1 MFYLCLQK
9 YAKIMKTKQEIVE
22 NWLPRYTLRPLEA
35 FGEYIL
41 LTNFNNYVDIFCDRF
56 GIPYP
61 DFSANMRSATADG
74 ITIINFGMGSPNA
87 AIVMDLLGAVNPKG
101 CLFLGKCGGISDKTE
116 RGDLILPI
124 AAIRGEGTSNDY
136 FPPEVPALPAFM
148 LQRAVSSTIR
158 DAGMDY
164 WTGTV
169 FTTNRRIW
177 EHDDAFKAY
186 LRSTRA
192 MAVDMETATLFTCG
206 FANHIPTGALLLV
219 SDNPMTPEGVKT
231 TESDR
236 EVTER
241 FVAAHVEMGIRALE
255 MIKQEKKTVRHLK
268 FDY

>member
-1 MFYLCLQK
+1 
-9 YAKIMKTKQEIVE
+9 
-22 NWLPRYTLRPLEA
+22 
-35 FGEYIL
+35 
-41 LTNFNNYVDIFCDRF
+41 
-56 GIPYP
+56 
-61 DFSANMRSATADG
+61 
-74 ITIINFGMGSPNA
+74 
-87 AIVMDLLGAVNPKG
+87 
-101 CLFLGKCGGISDKTE
+101 
-116 RGDLILPI
+116 
-124 AAIRGEGTSNDY
+124 
-136 FPPEVPALPAFM
+136 M

-186 LRSTRA
+186 LRTTRA